1 MKLSR
6 LIANI
11 VGLRSFSGISN
22 RPWGASGSDIEA
34 FAESLYGVPSYTFS
48 FDENEFKILFKK
60 NALAQRV
67 ISMYPKECWRT
78 MPVVNEGTTPEETPF
93 EKAWGELVSD
103 TKLKLLKQFKNAD
116 VLMGIGEFGIIYL
129 GLADGEDPSVPASTS
144 NNKLLY
150 LRSFDQTNVSV
161 LTKETDRKNE
171 RYGLPLTYQIRFTND
186 GDGNQTNTVVVHW
199 TRVIHLAENCIDSP
213 VYGEPRLRAVIEQI
227 LNITLILK
235 GSPHMY
241 MRGGFPG
248 YAFEADPDVVIT
260 ESDRTAMKTQ
270 IEDYVASLQRFLT
283 LQGVTAKS
291 LDVQIADPDPFI
303 KVQIAAISAH
313 TGIPGRML
321 SGSEMGH
328 LASTADKMTWEDRVH
343 DRQETELTPDFI
355 LPLIDRLQMLGILPP
370 TTDEI
375 VVTWNRVDSA
385 SQKERAEVSKIKAEA
400 LAKYASVP
408 TAPLIVP
415 EEHFLRHFLGFTPSV
430 ITEIM
435 NGESLLPDL
444 TEDVNDDDKKTEQGG
459 SVRDDM
465 DKQKVSTRT

>member
-1 MKLSR
+1 M
-6 LIANI
+6 
-11 VGLRSFSGISN
+11 
-22 RPWGASGSDIEA
+22 
-34 FAESLYGVPSYTFS
+34 
-48 FDENEFKILFKK
+48 
-60 NALAQRV
+60 
-67 ISMYPKECWRT
+67 
-78 MPVVNEGTTPEETPF
+78 
-93 EKAWGELVSD
+93 
-103 TKLKLLKQFKNAD
+103 
-116 VLMGIGEFGIIYL
+116 
-129 GLADGEDPSVPASTS
+129 
-144 NNKLLY
+144 
-150 LRSFDQTNVSV
+150 
-161 LTKETDRKNE
+161 
-171 RYGLPLTYQIRFTND
+171 PLTYQITFNSEGT
-186 GDGNQTNTVVVHW
+186 GSEMNTVVVHW
-199 TRVIHLAENCIDSP
+199 TRVLHLAENCVDSP
-213 VYGEPRLRAVIEQI
+213 IYGEPRLRAVIENV

-248 YAFEADPDVVIT
+248 YAFEAEPDVVIT
-260 ESDRTAMKTQ
+260 EADQTAMKAQ
-270 IEDYVASLQRFLT
+270 IEDYVSSMQRFLT

-303 KVQIAAISAH
+303 KVQVGAISAH

-444 TEDVNDDDKKTEQGG
+444 TEDVNDDNKKTEQGG
-459 SVRDDM
+459 SVRDGM

>member
-1 MKLSR
+1 MKLSTLMAR
-6 LIANI
+6 LFN
-11 VGLRSFSGISN
+11 LRSFSGISN
-22 RPWGASGSDIEA
+22 RPWGSSGSDIEA
-34 FAESLYGVPSYTFS
+34 FAESLYGIPSYTFS
-48 FDENEFKILFKK
+48 FDENEFKVLFKK
-60 NALAQRV
+60 NAMAQRI
-67 ISMYPKECWRT
+67 ISMYPKECWRS
-78 MPVVNEGTTPEETPF
+78 MPVVNEGMTPEETPF
-93 EKAWGELVSD
+93 EKAWADLVAD
-103 TKLKLLKQFKNAD
+103 KRLKLLKHLKNAD
-116 VLMGIGEFGIIYL
+116 MLMGIGEFGILYL
-129 GLADGEDPSVPASTS
+129 GLADGEDPSVPAKP
-144 NNKLLY
+144 NNKLLF
-150 LRSFDQTNVSV
+150 LRAFDQTNVKV
-161 LTKETDRKNE
+161 LTKDTDRKSE
-171 RYGLPLTYQIRFTND
+171 RYGMPLTYQITFNSEGT
-186 GDGNQTNTVVVHW
+186 GSEMNTVVVHW
-199 TRVIHLAENCIDSP
+199 TRVLHLAENCVDSP
-213 VYGEPRLRAVIEQI
+213 IYGEPRLRAVIENV

-248 YAFEADPDVVIT
+248 YAFEAEPDVVIT
-260 ESDRTAMKTQ
+260 EADQTAMKAQ
-270 IEDYVASLQRFLT
+270 IEDYVSSMQRFLT

-303 KVQIAAISAH
+303 KVQVNVISAH

-370 TTDEI
+370 TTEEI
-375 VVTWNRVDSA
+375 IVTWNRVDTA
-385 SQKERAEVSKIKAEA
+385 SQKEKAEVSKIKAEA

-444 TEDVNDDDKKTEQGG
+444 TEDVNDDNKKTEQGG
-459 SVRDDM
+459 SVGDDM